1 MRNFILFLLLCIFS
15 AELSGQTCT
24 IISKANNI
32 TPDKL
37 CSPVSVSWTVSYTGV
52 NNAGTPVE
60 IRLDWDNGSVVTVPA
75 IQSAPGVFSATAANT
90 YTSSGRVCN
99 YHPKATL
106 VVNGTLCTSSTQEQI
121 VTVWDDDDHNG
132 GNMHINPEIYP
143 VCYGNSADVRFQDLT
158 QFNCVPPQE
167 RDNPNINTRWIQWI
181 YGTDITMTGQPVTI
195 EGRSRSY
202 PYTDNVITLTGPVTG
217 SGVMSK
223 VINVASDKN
232 IGEYFQVTL
241 RNWNYCNPYDDP
253 NIPGPP
259 KDRVNGDNPPVE
271 TTAIILIVDYPDA
284 TINPVAGMCAN
295 APPVT
300 LTAHDPGG
308 DWSGKGVSGNKFNPA
323 VAGVGNHIIRYN
335 ITNAEGCSDVDTAIV
350 KVIPVPDATIDPVP
364 TLCITDTIITLNAAS
379 DGGVWSGPGV
389 TGNTFNPAI
398 SGYGNHQIEYKI
410 VDTNG
415 CMDSDQITI
424 TVATPDATII
434 PIDTLCINHAPVTL
448 TAHDMGGVWSGPGVT
463 DDKFDP
469 AIAGPGTHTIH
480 YSIVNPDC
488 SDSDTED
495 ITVVPIPAVDID
507 RVGTVYINSP
517 AINLNATPAGG
528 IFSGPAVTGYVFDP
542 AEAGLGTHVISYETI
557 MDKYGCYGTDTIHI
571 QVLMPPLP
579 VADFSPDT
587 VGCSPLTVQFT
598 NKSLY
603 GETYMWGFGDGQYSV
618 KENPVHTYYVPGSY
632 IVKLIVY
639 NIAGESVHNGIIT
652 VHQNPTAILEAYP
665 TDVINNEQIVVF
677 SNNSMHDSI
686 SFWRFGD
693 GMTSEEKNPY
703 HKYTEQGNYIVTLI
717 VTSKDGC
724 IDSAQLATP
733 IRVDW
738 KVGDIDF
745 PNVFKWNETGPT
757 GGFWR
762 PGCYPEMDYV
772 FRPFYENV
780 SEYKLQIFNRWGVLI
795 FESSDLYQGWDGYSR
810 DGKLAVQGVY
820 VWKVTGRYADGDYF
834 TKVGDVTFLH

>member
-1 MRNFILFLLLCIFS
+1 MCI
-15 AELSGQTCT
+15 
-24 IISKANNI
+24 
-32 TPDKL
+32 
-37 CSPVSVSWTVSYTGV
+37 
-52 NNAGTPVE
+52 
-60 IRLDWDNGSVVTVPA
+60 
-75 IQSAPGVFSATAANT
+75 
-90 YTSSGRVCN
+90 
-99 YHPKATL
+99 
-106 VVNGTLCTSSTQEQI
+106 
-121 VTVWDDDDHNG
+121 
-132 GNMHINPEIYP
+132 
-143 VCYGNSADVRFQDLT
+143 
-158 QFNCVPPQE
+158 
-167 RDNPNINTRWIQWI
+167 RD
-181 YGTDITMTGQPVTI
+181 
-195 EGRSRSY
+195 S
-202 PYTDNVITLTGPVTG
+202 
-217 SGVMSK
+217 
-223 VINVASDKN
+223 
-232 IGEYFQVTL
+232 
-241 RNWNYCNPYDDP
+241 
-253 NIPGPP
+253 
-259 KDRVNGDNPPVE
+259 
-271 TTAIILIVDYPDA
+271 
-284 TINPVAGMCAN
+284 
-295 APPVT
+295 
-300 LTAHDPGG
+300 
-308 DWSGKGVSGNKFNPA
+308 
-323 VAGVGNHIIRYN
+323 
-335 ITNAEGCSDVDTAIV
+335 
-350 KVIPVPDATIDPVP
+350 
-364 TLCITDTIITLNAAS
+364 
-379 DGGVWSGPGV
+379 
-389 TGNTFNPAI
+389 
-398 SGYGNHQIEYKI
+398 
-410 VDTNG
+410 
-415 CMDSDQITI
+415 
-424 TVATPDATII
+424 
-434 PIDTLCINHAPVTL
+434 
-448 TAHDMGGVWSGPGVT
+448 
-463 DDKFDP
+463 
-469 AIAGPGTHTIH
+469 
-480 YSIVNPDC
+480 
-488 SDSDTED
+488 
-495 ITVVPIPAVDID
+495 
-507 RVGTVYINSP
+507 
-517 AINLNATPAGG
+517 
-528 IFSGPAVTGYVFDP
+528 
-542 AEAGLGTHVISYETI
+542 
-557 MDKYGCYGTDTIHI
+557 YGTDTIHI

>member
-15 AELSGQTCT
+15 ANLSGQTCT

-37 CSPVSVSWTVSYTGV
+37 CSPVTVSWTVSYTGV

-60 IRLDWDNGSVVTVPA
+60 IRLDWDNGSVVTIPA
-75 IQSAPGVFSATAANT
+75 IQSGPGVFSATASNT
-90 YTSSGRVCN
+90 YTSAGRICN

-106 VVNGTLCTSSTQEQI
+106 IVNGTLCTSSTQEQI

-195 EGRSRSY
+195 EGKSRSY

-232 IGEYFQVTL
+232 VGEYFQVTL

-284 TINPVAGMCAN
+284 TIDPVARMCAN

-308 DWSGKGVSGNKFNPA
+308 NWSGKGVSGNKFDPS
-323 VAGVGNHIIRYN
+323 VAGVGSHIIRYN
-335 ITNAEGCSDVDTAIV
+335 ITNAEGCSDTDTAIV
-350 KVIPVPDATIDPVP
+350 KVMPVPDATIDPVP
-364 TLCITDTIITLNAAS
+364 TLCITDTTITLTAAS
-379 DGGVWSGPGV
+379 DGGIWSGPGV
-389 TGNTFNPAI
+389 TGNIFNPAI

-410 VDTNG
+410 VDSNG
-415 CMDSDQITI
+415 CMDSDLITI

-434 PIDTLCINHAPVTL
+434 PIDTLCINHAPITL
-448 TAHDMGGVWSGPGVT
+448 IAHDMGGVWSGPGVT

-480 YSIVNPDC
+480 YSIVNPEC

-495 ITVVPIPAVDID
+495 ITVVPIPVVDIN
-507 RVGTVYINSP
+507 RVGTVYINGP
-517 AINLNATPAGG
+517 AINLTATPAGG

-639 NIAGESVHNGIIT
+639 NIAGESVHNGIVT
-652 VHQNPTAILEAYP
+652 VYQNPTAILEAYP
-665 TDVINNEQIVVF
+665 TDVINNEQVVVF

-703 HKYTEQGNYIVTLI
+703 HKYMEQGSYIVTLI

-733 IRVDW
+733 VRVDW

-795 FESSDLYQGWDGYSR
+795 YESSDLYQGWDGYSR

>member
-1 MRNFILFLLLCIFS
+1 MLT
-15 AELSGQTCT
+15 A
-24 IISKANNI
+24 II
-32 TPDKL
+32 
-37 CSPVSVSWTVSYTGV
+37 
-52 NNAGTPVE
+52 
-60 IRLDWDNGSVVTVPA
+60 
-75 IQSAPGVFSATAANT
+75 
-90 YTSSGRVCN
+90 
-99 YHPKATL
+99 
-106 VVNGTLCTSSTQEQI
+106 
-121 VTVWDDDDHNG
+121 
-132 GNMHINPEIYP
+132 
-143 VCYGNSADVRFQDLT
+143 
-158 QFNCVPPQE
+158 
-167 RDNPNINTRWIQWI
+167 
-181 YGTDITMTGQPVTI
+181 
-195 EGRSRSY
+195 
-202 PYTDNVITLTGPVTG
+202 
-217 SGVMSK
+217 
-223 VINVASDKN
+223 
-232 IGEYFQVTL
+232 
-241 RNWNYCNPYDDP
+241 
-253 NIPGPP
+253 
-259 KDRVNGDNPPVE
+259 PVE

-284 TINPVAGMCAN
+284 TIDPVARMCAN

-300 LTAHDPGG
+300 LTAHDPVETGRAR
-308 DWSGKGVSGNKFNPA
+308 VSGNKFDPS
-323 VAGVGNHIIRYN
+323 VAGVGSHIIRYN
-335 ITNAEGCSDVDTAIV
+335 ITNAEGCSDTDTAIV
-350 KVIPVPDATIDPVP
+350 KVMPVPDATIDPVP
-364 TLCITDTIITLNAAS
+364 TLCITDTTITLTAAS
-379 DGGVWSGPGV
+379 DGGIWSGPGV
-389 TGNTFNPAI
+389 TGNIFNPAI

-410 VDTNG
+410 VDSNG
-415 CMDSDQITI
+415 CMDSDLITI

-434 PIDTLCINHAPVTL
+434 PIDTLCINHAPITL
-448 TAHDMGGVWSGPGVT
+448 IAHDMGGVWSGPGVT

-495 ITVVPIPAVDID
+495 ITVVPIPVVDIN
-507 RVGTVYINSP
+507 RVGTVYINGP
-517 AINLNATPAGG
+517 AINLTATPAGG

-639 NIAGESVHNGIIT
+639 NIAGESVHNGIVT
-652 VHQNPTAILEAYP
+652 VYQNPTAILEAYP
-665 TDVINNEQIVVF
+665 TDVINNEQVVVF
-677 SNNSMHDSI
+677 SNNSMHDSV

-703 HKYTEQGNYIVTLI
+703 HKYMEQGSYIVTLI

-733 IRVDW
+733 VRVDW

-795 FESSDLYQGWDGYSR
+795 YESSDLYQGWDGYSR